1 MLLSCGVFREGTG
14 LAARNPS
21 PRTNAKMKSTYAAAM
36 LLIAAGCAPATAPAP
51 GPDATPSEAT
61 EPTPV
66 ATPVPPQDAE
76 DPYLWLEEVEGE
88 RALSWVEERNEITE
102 AELAASP
109 AYRPIFERTLE
120 VLDSHDRIAF
130 PSIMGDHL
138 YNFWQDR
145 DNPRGVWRRTGW
157 DGYLAGSPQWDVI
170 LDIDALAA
178 EEGVNWSYAGTT
190 CLEPDYRRCL
200 VRLSRGGADA
210 VEVREFD
217 METRAFVEDG
227 FFLPEE
233 KQSVAWRD
241 ENTLMVAT
249 DFGPGTMTTSGY
261 ARIAKLWQ
269 RGTPLSEAE
278 TLFEGQE
285 DDMSVGVG
293 AWRTADRTF
302 NVVTHRPAFFDAR
315 LHVLEN
321 GELTPIDLPLDAS
334 PTFVRDRM
342 VVYLRSNWEVGG
354 RSLPAGSLV
363 HIGFDDFLDGSRDF
377 DVLLEPTERQ
387 TVSGVRATRD
397 YLLIG
402 MLDNVQGELRRYAYR
417 DEEWS
422 FETVPAPEMGSIGV
436 SATSPFT
443 NRYFFTY
450 SGFTQPTTL
459 YLADED
465 GSVREVRS
473 LPEMFDAEGLVV
485 EQHEATSADGTAVPY
500 FVVRAEDTPLDGSN
514 PTLLHAYGGFE
525 ISRTPGYGAVTGAAW
540 LERGGVYVL
549 ANIRGGGEF
558 GPDWHRAALQEN
570 RQRAFDDF
578 IAVGDDLVERGITSP
593 QHLGIMGGSNGG
605 LLVGVAM
612 TQRPDLFNAVVVQV
626 PLLDMRRYHVLLA
639 GASWMAEYGDPD
651 DPAQWEF
658 IGRYSPYQQLREDV
672 DYPRPLI
679 TTTTRDDRVHP
690 GHARKMAARMEEMGH
705 PVLYFESM
713 EGGHG
718 AGVTNEQRAHL
729 QGITYAY
736 LWEQLAGGAVAANE

>member
-21 PRTNAKMKSTYAAAM
+21 PRTNAKMKSTSAAAM

-417 DEEWS
+417 DGEWS

-459 YLADED
+459 YLADDD